1 MLNQSYAAIQQFQS
15 QKKSTKNLQELK
27 ALLQRLGLS
36 MTLEITSSSFWKLDW
51 NLLEDQI
58 SGTFE
63 VGVLP
68 SLIVDSRVLQ
78 KRNATN
84 LRIEEPLPIP
94 IFALELQLL
103 DLIKQSVES
112 IC

>member
-1 MLNQSYAAIQQFQS
+1 MLNPSYAAIKQFQR
-15 QKKSTKNLQELK
+15 QKFSIQTIQDLKSI
-27 ALLQRLGLS
+27 LQRLGLS

-84 LRIEEPLPIP
+84 LRLEEPLPIP
-94 IFALELQLL
+94 ISALELQLI